1 MAATWQWSGT
11 YGASPG
17 TTTDLGAS
25 GNLFNFKSVDSLTS
39 AADYTSYPITAGN
52 NSYEVWLRGHWS
64 GTFNQIQNVQFYK
77 SAGVLSGGIDIQWDG
92 ETTAYSTPVSSASTI
107 ATSNIP
113 TADPGTANVSIG
125 GALTGSLT
133 AAGFSDYFP
142 LQMQTKKLVLL
153 GETLVEKFLKL
164 RETLVRQSLLAK
176 AVTRRLIETIR
187 RQINRK
193 LLRASTTI
201 IGKPLCGLW
210 DGLNSWE
217 TTRSLAEMTSSFVKN
232 VTFLTTAAAAGDTPT
247 CKSMG
252 RDTAMCSGNLV
263 NSEDTSKETIP
274 SQQDRNI
281 WACVE
286 TRDQAPLLER
296 VESIVRT
303 IWRHIEL
310 AGNML
315 VYNLNGL

>member
-1 MAATWQWSGT
+1 MSATWNWSGT
-11 YGASPG
+11 YGTSPG
-17 TTTDLGAS
+17 TTTDLGVS

-52 NSYEVWLRGHWS
+52 NSYEVFLRGHWS

-77 SAGVLSGGIDIQWDG
+77 SAGVLSGGIDIKWDG

-107 ATSNIP
+107 ATSDIP

-133 AAGFSDYFP
+133 AAGFSDQIV
-142 LQMQTKKLVLL
+142 LQM
-153 GETLVEKFLKL
+153 
-164 RETLVRQSLLAK
+164 
-176 AVTRRLIETIR
+176 
-187 RQINRK
+187 
-193 LLRASTTI
+193 
-201 IGKPLCGLW
+201 
-210 DGLNSWE
+210 
-217 TTRSLAEMTSSFVKN
+217 MT
-232 VTFLTTAAAAGDTPT
+232 TTAASAGDTPT

-252 RDTAMCSGNLV
+252 RDTVMCSGNLV

-303 IWRHIEL
+303 IWQHIEL

-315 VYNLNGL
+315 VCNLSGL